1 MKLNTI
7 ILMISLGMSA
17 LTACKNQG
25 KQDTADSTAPVAT
38 DTAAVAPN
46 VEANTAPATPA
57 VSMMPAF
64 KMSDERGQPVTLE
77 SLKGKKVVFNIW
89 ASWCPPCR
97 AEMPSIQNLYKKL
110 DKKKVAFVLL
120 SVDENRE
127 DAATFKKKQ
136 NLNMPVFFPAENL
149 PLLFNVQAIPSTF
162 IFNEKGELIKK
173 MEGMDDYDKQEYV
186 DLLKG

>member
-7 ILMISLGMSA
+7 ILMMGLGIGT
-17 LTACKNQG
+17 LTACKNEE
-25 KQDTADSTAPVAT
+25 KQDTANSAAPVAA
-38 DTAAVAPN
+38 DSVAATPGVETSAP
-46 VEANTAPATPA
+46 PATPA

-64 KMSDERGQPVTLE
+64 KMSDEKGQPVTLE

-97 AEMPSIQNLYKKL
+97 AEMPSIQRLYKKT
-110 DKKKVAFVLL
+110 DKAKVAFVLL
-120 SVDENRE
+120 SVDDRME
-127 DAATFKKKQ
+127 DAAGFKKKQ
-136 NLNMPVFFPAENL
+136 NLNMPIFFPGEQL

-173 MEGMDDYDKQEYV
+173 MEGMEDYDTQEYV

>member
-7 ILMISLGMSA
+7 ILMIGLGMVTLA
-17 LTACKNQG
+17 ACKNEE
-25 KQDTADSTAPVAT
+25 KPDTANSTAPAAT
-38 DTAAVAPN
+38 DTTTVAPN
-46 VEANTAPATPA
+46 VETNTAPATPA

-64 KMSDERGQPVTLE
+64 KMSDEQGKPVTLE
-77 SLKGKKVVFNIW
+77 SLKGKKVVVNIW

-97 AEMPSIQNLYKKL
+97 AEMPSIQNLYKKT
-110 DKKKVAFVLL
+110 DKEKVAFVLL
-120 SVDENRE
+120 SVDDQME
-127 DAATFKKKQ
+127 DAAAFKKKQ
-136 NLNMPVFFPAENL
+136 GLNMPVFFPAENL

-173 MEGMDDYDKQEYV
+173 MEGMEDYDTQEYV

>member
-7 ILMISLGMSA
+7 ILMIGLGLST
-17 LTACKNQG
+17 LTACKNEE
-25 KQDTADSTAPVAT
+25 KQDAADGTAPAAT
-38 DTAAVAPN
+38 DTAAVTPN
-46 VEANTAPATPA
+46 VEPNTAPATPA

-64 KMSDERGQPVTLE
+64 KMSDEKGQPVTLE
-77 SLKGKKVVFNIW
+77 SLKGKKVVVNIW

-97 AEMPSIQNLYKKL
+97 AEMPSIQRLYKKT
-110 DKKKVAFVLL
+110 DKEKVAFVLL
-120 SVDENRE
+120 SVDDRME
-127 DAATFKKKQ
+127 DAAGFKKKQ
-136 NLNMPVFFPAENL
+136 NLNMPIFFPGEQL

-173 MEGMDDYDKQEYV
+173 TEGMEDFDTQEYV